1 MKKVYIA
8 IGSNK
13 GDRIKNIKR
22 GLKEIEKFLK
32 IKKISSFF
40 ENPPVNAKG
49 GFFLNGAIE
58 IETNL
63 SPEQLLE
70 KLKDVEKKIGRKF
83 PHKKGEAREIDF
95 DIIFYEGKKFKT
107 KKIIIP
113 HPEYR
118 KRIFVL
124 RPLLEIN
131 PDFIDP
137 ETNKKIKEIY
147 REYTHQIV
155 EQK

>member
-1 MKKVYIA
+1 MKRVYIA

-13 GDRIKNIKR
+13 GDRVKNIKI
-22 GLKEIEKFLK
+22 GLKEIEKLLK

-58 IETNL
+58 GETNL

-70 KLKDVEKKIGRKF
+70 KLKDIEKKIGRKF
-83 PHKKGEAREIDF
+83 PHKKGDAREIDF
-95 DIIFYEGKKFKT
+95 DIIFYEKRRIKT
-107 KKIIIP
+107 KKITIP
-113 HPEYR
+113 HPKYR

-124 RPLLEIN
+124 KPLSEIN
-131 PDFIDP
+131 PDFVDP
-137 ETNKKIKEIY
+137 ETKKKIKDIY
-147 REYTHQIV
+147 MGIN
-155 EQK
+155 

>member
-1 MKKVYIA
+1 MKRVYIA

-13 GDRIKNIKR
+13 GDRVKNIKI
-22 GLKEIEKFLK
+22 GLKEIEKLLK

-58 IETNL
+58 GETNL

-70 KLKDVEKKIGRKF
+70 KLKDIEKKIGRKF
-83 PHKKGEAREIDF
+83 PHKKGDAREIDF
-95 DIIFYEGKKFKT
+95 DIIFYEKRRIKT
-107 KKIIIP
+107 KKITIP
-113 HPEYR
+113 HPKYR

-124 RPLLEIN
+124 KPLSEIN
-131 PDFIDP
+131 PDFVDP
-137 ETNKKIKEIY
+137 EIKKKIKDIY
-147 REYTHQIV
+147 KVIN
-155 EQK
+155 

>member
-1 MKKVYIA
+1 MKRVYIA

-13 GDRIKNIKR
+13 GDRVKNIKI
-22 GLKEIEKFLK
+22 GLKEIEKLLK

-58 IETNL
+58 GETNL

-70 KLKDVEKKIGRKF
+70 KLKDIEKKIGRKF
-83 PHKKGEAREIDF
+83 PHKKGDAREIDF
-95 DIIFYEGKKFKT
+95 DIIFYEKRRIKT
-107 KKIIIP
+107 KKITIP
-113 HPEYR
+113 HPKYR

-124 RPLLEIN
+124 KPLSEIN
-131 PDFIDP
+131 PDFVDP
-137 ETNKKIKEIY
+137 EIKKKIKDIY
-147 REYTHQIV
+147 MGIN
-155 EQK
+155 

>member
-1 MKKVYIA
+1 MKRVYIA

-13 GDRIKNIKR
+13 GDRAKNIKR
-22 GLKEIEKFLK
+22 GLKKIGKSFK

-58 IETNL
+58 VETNL

-70 KLKDVEKKIGRKF
+70 RLKDIEKKIGRKF
-83 PHKKGEAREIDF
+83 PHKKGDAREIDL
-95 DIIFYEGKKFKT
+95 DIIFYEKRKIKT
-107 KKIIIP
+107 KKITIP
-113 HPEYR
+113 HPQYR

-124 RPLLEIN
+124 KPLLEIT

-137 ETNKKIKEIY
+137 ELNKKIKEIY
-147 REYTHQIV
+147 RESVNNLID
-155 EQK
+155 